1 MTSET
6 GRAIALRRRLAALTG
21 WRRWTVFGILGVL
34 AALALPPLYLL
45 PFLIPAFGG
54 LLWAVEDSPGPG
66 RALADGWWFG
76 FGLSVAGLYWV
87 GFSFFV
93 DAAQYGWMAP
103 FAIAGMAAGMALFP
117 ALAAV
122 SGHWLLARSPITA
135 LGRVLV
141 FSALWTATEW
151 LRGWVLTGFPWNLI
165 GTVWTV
171 SDAIMQ
177 MAAITGVY
185 GLSLLTVIVAAMPA
199 VLAGPILTE
208 SPESP
213 ESSTVPGSRWRAVV
227 LALAGVGVVWAA
239 GAVRL
244 SQASDETVPGVRLRL
259 VQPNIPQAL
268 KWKPDLRR
276 GHILKQL
283 AMSRAPAQSGPP
295 PTHVIWAETAVPY
308 IIDQTPGLAKTLGQ
322 AAPPG
327 GLIIV
332 GAPRATRPGTKPSR
346 LWNSLLAF
354 DSEGR
359 LKATYDKFHLVPFG
373 EYVPLRGLL
382 PLGKLTAGRQDF
394 SPGPG
399 NRTLKL
405 DGLPPVSPLICY
417 EVIFPG
423 QVAAIDRPQW
433 LLNLTNDGWFG
444 QTSGPYQHFAAAR
457 LRAVEEGLALVRVA
471 NTGISGV
478 IDGYGRTIN
487 SIGLG
492 REGIIDS
499 DLPAALSART
509 PFSRLGGWMTG
520 FVLALVFG
528 SGLTMRYTV
537 RIVYNH
543 KLMS

>member
-1 MTSET
+1 MIPADGASSPSTVA
-6 GRAIALRRRLAALTG
+6 GRAAALRRRLAGLDG
-21 WRRWTVFGILGVL
+21 WRRWVAFAALGIM

-45 PFLIPAFGG
+45 PLLIPAFGG
-54 LLWAVEDSPGPG
+54 LLWAVEDSSGPG
-66 RALADGWWFG
+66 RAFADGWWFG
-76 FGLSVAGLYWV
+76 FGFSAAGLYWV

-117 ALAAV
+117 ALAALSSRWV
-122 SGHWLLARSPITA
+122 FAAAPISA

-141 FSALWTATEW
+141 FAALWTAAEW
-151 LRGWVLTGFPWNLI
+151 LRGWALTGFPWNLI
-165 GTVWTV
+165 GTVWTA

-177 MAAITGVY
+177 MAAVTGVY
-185 GLSLLTVIVAAMPA
+185 GLSLLAVIAASMPA
-199 VLAGPILTE
+199 GLAG
-208 SPESP
+208 
-213 ESSTVPGSRWRAVV
+213 RWRTVAVTFAVV
-227 LALAGVGVVWAA
+227 GAIWAA

-244 SQASDETVPGVRLRL
+244 SQASGEIVPGVRLRL

-268 KWKPDLRR
+268 KWKSDLRR
-276 GHILKQL
+276 GHVLKQV
-283 AMSRAPAQSGPP
+283 AMSRAPAVQGPP

-308 IIDQTPGLAKTLGQ
+308 IIDQTPELAKTLSL

-327 GLIIV
+327 GLLIV
-332 GAPRATRPGTKPSR
+332 GAPRATPPGRKPSR
-346 LWNSLLAF
+346 LWNSLLAL
-354 DSEGR
+354 DSQGR
-359 LKATYDKFHLVPFG
+359 ITATYDKFHLVPFG

-382 PLGKLTAGRQDF
+382 PVNKLTAGRRDF

-423 QVAAIDRPQW
+423 RVAALDRPAW

-457 LRAVEEGLALVRVA
+457 LRAVEEGLPLVRVA

-478 IDGYGRTIN
+478 IDGYGRTIR
-487 SIGLG
+487 SLGLG
-492 REGIIDS
+492 REGILDS

-509 PFSRLGGWMTG
+509 PFSLLGDWMTG
-520 FVLALVFG
+520 FILVLVLGAGLMMRRVACKSG
-528 SGLTMRYTV
+528 SMF
-537 RIVYNH
+537 
-543 KLMS
+543 